1 MAPELGIH
9 GEGCSR
15 GSGLRTLLGAH
26 STAWASFW
34 RELSCLLQQS
44 QLPSR
49 PSRVQTLS
57 PSSQGAFI
65 PKWRG
70 MRRKNKC
77 MHSFFFFFG
86 HAVQHAGFKFPDQGL
101 NWCPLQWKCGDLT
114 TGLPRKSQCPPS
126 YCPRGFLY
134 GTEKHYKLTEERLG
148 NTLPRK
154 SASGPDECLFNN
166 CLVMIINSLR
176 ISH

>member
-1 MAPELGIH
+1 MGVVTPSATLWSPARA
-9 GEGCSR
+9 GCSVQQ
-15 GSGLRTLLGAH
+15 TLI
-26 STAWASFW
+26 
-34 RELSCLLQQS
+34 QS

-49 PSRVQTLS
+49 PTRVQTLS
-57 PSSQGAFI
+57 PSSQGASI

-77 MHSFFFFFG
+77 MLSFFLFFG
-86 HAVQHAGFKFPDQGL
+86 HAVQHAGFQLPDQGS
-101 NWCPLQWKCGDLT
+101 NWCPLQKKCGDLT

-134 GTEKHYKLTEERLG
+134 GTEKHCKLTEERPG
-148 NTLPRK
+148 NTFPRK
-154 SASGPDECLFNN
+154 SASGPVECLFNN

-176 ISH
+176 VSH